1 MSWAENLAYS
11 FPKGMC
17 ISIDHG
23 THISDL
29 SIFVCLQ
36 CTHTATKEVIGVK
49 HGIAKCLI
57 KGLMELLIP

>member
-36 CTHTATKEVIGVK
+36 CTYTKEVRVK
-49 HGIAKCLI
+49 HGMAKCPNNGSVVVHII
-57 KGLMELLIP
+57 KYR